1 MTEFGMER
9 AADLLDAW
17 WSLADRLVAKY
28 SDGCINPPP
37 LVRAAPS
44 PVGYPATWLAA
55 TDYVNGPVSY
65 AMKG

>member
-1 MTEFGMER
+1 M
-9 AADLLDAW
+9 
-17 WSLADRLVAKY
+17 AKY
-28 SDGCINPPP
+28 SDGYINPPP

-55 TDYVNGPVSY
+55 TDYVDGPVSY